1 MVSEILR
8 KGGPS
13 GMDVGQGTAT
23 ALYQQAVA
31 GTFRMERGA
40 AERCAA
46 VYTRLVD
53 TCLDEQIDRSKR
65 LSNTQGFGG
74 FDSSIALQLGFAG
87 KGTSTTDA
95 LSGIREAALR
105 MAAAFLQAGGAFE
118 EADQMN
124 RRAIESVEVEQ

>member
-1 MVSEILR
+1 M
-8 KGGPS
+8 
-13 GMDVGQGTAT
+13 
-23 ALYQQAVA
+23 
-31 GTFRMERGA
+31 
-40 AERCAA
+40 
-46 VYTRLVD
+46 YTRLVD

>member
-1 MVSEILR
+1 
-8 KGGPS
+8 
-13 GMDVGQGTAT
+13 MDVGQGTAN

-53 TCLDEQIDRSKR
+53 TCLDKQLEEARR
-65 LSNTQGFGG
+65 LNEVGGFGG
-74 FDSSIALQLGFAG
+74 FVSAQQLQAGFVT
-87 KGTSTTDA
+87 KGIDAMDA
-95 LSGIREAALR
+95 LGGLKEAALR
-105 MAAAFLQAGGAFE
+105 MAAAYLRAGGAFE

-124 RRAIESVEVEQ
+124 QRAVVAAAEGVR

>member
-1 MVSEILR
+1 
-8 KGGPS
+8 
-13 GMDVGQGTAT
+13 MDVGQGTAT

-46 VYTRLVD
+46 VYARLVD
-53 TCLDEQIDRSKR
+53 TCVDQQLDVMRRIDR
-65 LSNTQGFGG
+65 LDGFGG
-74 FDSSIALQLGFAG
+74 FDSAAELRDGFDG
-87 KGTSTTDA
+87 KHTRTVEAMVG
-95 LSGIREAALR
+95 LKEAALR

-124 RRAIESVEVEQ
+124 RRAIAAVAEVQ

>member
-1 MVSEILR
+1 ME
-8 KGGPS
+8 
-13 GMDVGQGTAT
+13 VGQGTAN

-53 TCLDEQIDRSKR
+53 KCLDQQIEVARR
-65 LSNTQGFGG
+65 LNEVDGFGG
-74 FDSSIALQLGFAG
+74 FGSAQALQGGFRWKADDG
-87 KGTSTTDA
+87 FNA
-95 LSGIREAALR
+95 LMGMKEAALR
-105 MAAAFLQAGGAFE
+105 MAAAYLQAGGAFE

-124 RRAIESVEVEQ
+124 QRAITAAAESGK

>member
-1 MVSEILR
+1 
-8 KGGPS
+8 
-13 GMDVGQGTAT
+13 MDVGQGTAT

-53 TCLDEQIDRSKR
+53 TCLDAQLKRSER
-65 LSNTQGFGG
+65 LYEVDGFGG
-74 FDSSIALQLGFAG
+74 FASAQELQAGFSAKGHATIQALVGL
-87 KGTSTTDA
+87 K
-95 LSGIREAALR
+95 EAALR

-118 EADQMN
+118 EADVMN
-124 RRAIESVEVEQ
+124 RRAIAAAGEGLQ

>member
-1 MVSEILR
+1 
-8 KGGPS
+8 
-13 GMDVGQGTAT
+13 MDVGQGTAN

-53 TCLDEQIDRSKR
+53 TCVDQQASAIQRIYR
-65 LSNTQGFGG
+65 LEGFGG
-74 FDSSIALQLGFAG
+74 FDSAAQLQKGFEN
-87 KGTSTTDA
+87 KHVLTIQA
-95 LSGIREAALR
+95 LSDLKEAAYR

-118 EADQMN
+118 EADEMN
-124 RRAIESVEVEQ
+124 RRAIDAAAEVQA